1 MMCFVLQVGTQKAD
15 KHLTCKFCVQAAEI
29 QFKEYKGY
37 KSDVHP
43 CTPISKRPPPPPILG
58 KRIQNLHRN

>member
-1 MMCFVLQVGTQKAD
+1 MCFVLQVGTQKAD

-43 CTPISKRPPPPPILG
+43 CTPISKRPPPLFLANVFKIC
-58 KRIQNLHRN
+58 IEINV

>member
-15 KHLTCKFCVQAAEI
+15 KHLTCKLCVQAAEI

-43 CTPISKRPPPPPILG
+43 CTPISKRPPPILG

>member
-43 CTPISKRPPPPPILG
+43 YQSAPPLFLANVFKIC
-58 KRIQNLHRN
+58 IEINV

>member
-43 CTPISKRPPPPPILG
+43 YQSPPPYSWQTYS
-58 KRIQNLHRN
+58 KFA

>member
-15 KHLTCKFCVQAAEI
+15 RHLTFKFCVQAAETYI
-29 QFKEYKGY
+29 FNLKNIKAIKVMYTH
-37 KSDVHP
+37 VHP
-43 CTPISKRPPPPPILG
+43 YQSAPPILG